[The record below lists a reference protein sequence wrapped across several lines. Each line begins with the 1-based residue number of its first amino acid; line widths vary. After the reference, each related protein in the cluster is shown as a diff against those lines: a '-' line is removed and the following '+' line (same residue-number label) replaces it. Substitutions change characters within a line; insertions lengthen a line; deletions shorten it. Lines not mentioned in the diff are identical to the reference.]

1 MTIRGIRPLWRVLV
15 RLVGMFL
22 KSRNHQR
29 LTATNR
35 PVPFARTKALDKY
48 GQSTHSD
55 QAATAGRQPQRAT
68 FADLRTG
75 LRNLPN
81 NPTRLAYG

>member
-1 MTIRGIRPLWRVLV
+1 MTILGIKLLWRVLV
-15 RLVGMFL
+15 ALLTVFKL
-22 KSRNHQR
+22 RNHQR
-29 LTATNR
+29 PRATNR

>member
-1 MTIRGIRPLWRVLV
+1 MTILGIKLLCA
-15 RLVGMFL
+15 RLVALLTVFKL
-22 KSRNHQR
+22 RNHQR

-55 QAATAGRQPQRAT
+55 QAPATGRQPQRAT

>member
-1 MTIRGIRPLWRVLV
+1 MTILGIKLLCA
-15 RLVGMFL
+15 RLVALLTVFKL
-22 KSRNHQR
+22 RNHQR
-29 LTATNR
+29 LMATNR
-35 PVPFARTKALDKY
+35 PVPFARSKALDKY

-55 QAATAGRQPQRAT
+55 QAPATGRQPQRAT

>member
-1 MTIRGIRPLWRVLV
+1 MTILGIKLLCA
-15 RLVGMFL
+15 RLAALLTVFKL
-22 KSRNHQR
+22 RNHQR
-29 LTATNR
+29 LMATNR

-55 QAATAGRQPQRAT
+55 QAPATGRQPQRAT

>member
-1 MTIRGIRPLWRVLV
+1 MTILGIKLLWRVLV
-15 RLVGMFL
+15 ALLRTFKL
-22 KSRNHQR
+22 RNHQR
-29 LTATNR
+29 PMATNR
-35 PVPFARTKALDKY
+35 PVPHARTKALDEY

>member
-1 MTIRGIRPLWRVLV
+1 MTILGIKLLWRVLV
-15 RLVGMFL
+15 ALLTVFKL
-22 KSRNHQR
+22 RNHQR

-35 PVPFARTKALDKY
+35 PVPFARIKALDKY

-55 QAATAGRQPQRAT
+55 QAPATGRQPQRAT

>member
-1 MTIRGIRPLWRVLV
+1 MTILGIKLLCA
-15 RLVGMFL
+15 RLVALLTVFKLG
-22 KSRNHQR
+22 NHQR
-29 LTATNR
+29 RTTPNR

>member
-1 MTIRGIRPLWRVLV
+1 MTILGIKLLWRVLV
-15 RLVGMFL
+15 ALLTVCKL
-22 KSRNHQR
+22 RNHQR

-35 PVPFARTKALDKY
+35 PVPFARIKALDNY

-55 QAATAGRQPQRAT
+55 QAAPAGRQPQRAT

>member
-1 MTIRGIRPLWRVLV
+1 MTILGIKLLWRVLV
-15 RLVGMFL
+15 RLLRTFKL
-22 KSRNHQR
+22 RSHQR

>member
-1 MTIRGIRPLWRVLV
+1 MTILGIKLLWRVLV
-15 RLVGMFL
+15 ALLTVFKL
-22 KSRNHQR
+22 RNHQR
-29 LTATNR
+29 PRATNR
-35 PVPFARTKALDKY
+35 PVPFARIKALDKY